1 MKQLKVLLVVLL
13 MGSVI
18 TTAFTAG
25 YALATGAPGAQAA
38 SPVASLLGGRGP
50 QAARSG
56 DTPKQF
62 AMLGEIWSVLKRD
75 FVEPKALDPDKLG
88 KAAIDGVI
96 AALDDRHT
104 TYLDADTRKEEDTQI
119 KGSYEGIG
127 AHVQMNEGGSIII
140 VAPLAGSPAETA
152 GIRPGDRIL
161 AVDGV
166 STQGMNLNAAVTK
179 VKGPRGSKVTLTVQ
193 RDGST
198 DPLLIVITRD
208 EIKTNSVTWKML
220 PDSIAHVRI
229 AQFAQ
234 RTADELR
241 QAMRDAV
248 KQGAKGVVMD
258 LRSNPG
264 GLLDATVD
272 VTNQFM
278 EGGLAGYQVDRNG
291 KRDSLP
297 LTNKAEFGDI
307 PMVVLVN
314 QGSASG
320 SELFS
325 GALQD
330 RNRAK
335 LVGTRTFGKGS
346 VNHLR
351 ELSDGSA
358 LYVTIGRWLTPNGRL
373 IEGNGL
379 TPDFPVTITEDDLR
393 AQRDPQMDK
402 GLDVLRAAMAAR

>member
-13 MGSVI
+13 MGSVV
-18 TTAFTAG
+18 TTAFTTG
-25 YALATGAPGAQAA
+25 YALATAASGAPIT
-38 SPVASLLGGRGP
+38 SPVAGLLTGRGS
-50 QAARSG
+50 QAARAT

-75 FVEPKALDPDKLG
+75 FVEPKALDADKIG

-104 TYLDADTRKEEDTQI
+104 TYLDVETRNEENNQI

-127 AHVQMNEGGSIII
+127 AHVQMNEGGVIII
-140 VAPLAGSPAETA
+140 VAPLQGSPAEAA
-152 GIRPGDRIL
+152 GIRAGDRIL

-166 STQGMNLNAAVTK
+166 NTQGMNLNDAVTK
-179 VKGPRGSKVTLTVQ
+179 VKGPRGSKVTLTIQ
-193 RDGST
+193 HDGST
-198 DPLLIVITRD
+198 DSVPIVITRD
-208 EIKTNSVTWKML
+208 EIKTESVSWKML
-220 PDSIAHVRI
+220 PDNIAHVRI

-241 QAMRDAV
+241 KAMRDAIG
-248 KQGAKGVVMD
+248 QGAKGVVMD

-264 GLLDATVD
+264 GLLDVTVD

-297 LTNKAEFGDI
+297 LTGKAEFPDI

-393 AQRDPQMDK
+393 SQRDPQMDK
-402 GLDVLRAAMAAR
+402 GIEVLHAAMAGR